1 MRIALSL
8 SFMFALALSAAA
20 QGELLCLYDDKRM
33 PRDTELLSCSSFRGI
48 SLASTPQDVKQIA
61 RSLGFAVHT
70 LFYVGSQSVVSGIN
84 I

>member
-8 SFMFALALSAAA
+8 SFMFALAWSSAVY
-20 QGELLCLYDDKRM
+20 GELLCSYDDQ
-33 PRDTELLSCSSFRGI
+33 PLLRDTETLSCSSFRGI

-61 RSLGFAVHT
+61 RSLGFDVDT